1 MLQEQHNSKTSEPG
15 YRVGSVWTDLFAK
28 LSGLKY
34 QGKQIL
40 LTGLVCAVLGIGY
53 SFLKKPVYLARVN
66 FVIEENKQE
75 LESISSDD
83 IDIEVMSTEEDNEHC
98 VYVKFSNFAD
108 EESAEEYA
116 EFLAETLPL
125 LLFETTRMQ

>member
-1 MLQEQHNSKTSEPG
+1 MT
-15 YRVGSVWTDLFAK
+15 
-28 LSGLKY
+28 
-34 QGKQIL
+34 
-40 LTGLVCAVLGIGY
+40 
-53 SFLKKPVYLARVN
+53 
-66 FVIEENKQE
+66 EENKQE
-75 LESISSDD
+75 QEFISTDD

-116 EFLAETLPL
+116 QFLAETLPL

>member
-1 MLQEQHNSKTSEPG
+1 MT
-15 YRVGSVWTDLFAK
+15 
-28 LSGLKY
+28 
-34 QGKQIL
+34 
-40 LTGLVCAVLGIGY
+40 
-53 SFLKKPVYLARVN
+53 
-66 FVIEENKQE
+66 EENNQE
-75 LESISSDD
+75 SESISSDD

-116 EFLAETLPL
+116 QFLAETLPL

>member
-1 MLQEQHNSKTSEPG
+1 VT
-15 YRVGSVWTDLFAK
+15 
-28 LSGLKY
+28 
-34 QGKQIL
+34 
-40 LTGLVCAVLGIGY
+40 
-53 SFLKKPVYLARVN
+53 
-66 FVIEENKQE
+66 EENKQE
-75 LESISSDD
+75 QESISSDD